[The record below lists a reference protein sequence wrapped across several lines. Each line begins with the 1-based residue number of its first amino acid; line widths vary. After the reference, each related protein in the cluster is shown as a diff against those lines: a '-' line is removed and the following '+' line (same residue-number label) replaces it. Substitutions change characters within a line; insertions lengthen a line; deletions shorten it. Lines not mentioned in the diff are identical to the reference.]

1 MAQLDVYE
9 NPNPATQK
17 EIPYLLDVQTG
28 LLEGLASRVV
38 VPLVKAS
45 AIGKAAQRL
54 NPRFKVGPTEV
65 IMSTAELAGIPT
77 RLLGQKVGSLADRR
91 NEIIEALDFLFSG
104 Y

>member
-9 NPNPATQK
+9 NPNPATQE

-38 VPLVKAS
+38 VPLIKAS
-45 AIGKAAQRL
+45 AMGKAAQHL
-54 NPRFKVGPTEV
+54 NPRFTVGQSEV

-77 RLLGQKVGSLADRR
+77 RLLGHKVGSLADRR
-91 NEIIEALDFLFSG
+91 NEIIAALDFLFSG

>member
-9 NPNPATQK
+9 NLNPATQE

-28 LLEGLASRVV
+28 LLDGLASRVV

-45 AIGKAAQRL
+45 AMGKAAQHL
-54 NPRFKVGPTEV
+54 NPLLTVGQTEV
-65 IMSTAELAGIPT
+65 VMSTAELAGIPT
-77 RLLGQKVGSLADRR
+77 RLLGQKVGSLAERR
-91 NEIIEALDFLFSG
+91 GEIIAALDFLFSG

>member
-9 NPNPATQK
+9 NPNPASRE

-45 AIGKAAQRL
+45 TMGKAAQHL
-54 NPRFKVGPTEV
+54 NPRFTVEQTEV

-91 NEIIEALDFLFSG
+91 SEIIAALDFLFSG

>member
-9 NPNPATQK
+9 NPNPATRE

-28 LLEGLASRVV
+28 LLDGLASRVV

-45 AIGKAAQRL
+45 AMSKAAQHL
-54 NPRFKVGPTEV
+54 NPLLTVGQTEV
-65 IMSTAELAGIPT
+65 VMSTAELAGIPT

-91 NEIIEALDFLFSG
+91 GEIIAALDFLFSG

>member
-9 NPNPATQK
+9 NPNPATRE

-28 LLEGLASRVV
+28 LLESLASRVV

-45 AIGKAAQRL
+45 AMGKAAQHL
-54 NPRFKVGPTEV
+54 NPSFTIEQTEV

-77 RLLGQKVGSLADRR
+77 RLLGKKVGSLADRR
-91 NEIIEALDFLFSG
+91 SEIIAALDFLLNG

>member
-9 NPNPATQK
+9 NPNPATQE

-38 VPLVKAS
+38 VPLIKAS
-45 AIGKAAQRL
+45 AMGKAAQRL
-54 NPRFKVGPTEV
+54 NPRFTVEQNEV
-65 IMSTAELAGIPT
+65 IMSTAELAGIPM
-77 RLLGQKVGSLADRR
+77 RLLGQKVGTLADHR
-91 NEIIEALDFLFSG
+91 NEIIAALDFLFSG

>member
-28 LLEGLASRVV
+28 LLEGLASRMV

-45 AIGKAAQRL
+45 TMGKAAQRL
-54 NPRFKVGPTEV
+54 NPRFTVGQTEV

-77 RLLGQKVGSLADRR
+77 RFLGQKVGSLADRR
-91 NEIIEALDFLFSG
+91 DEIIAALDFLFSG

>member
-9 NPNPATQK
+9 NPNPATQE
-17 EIPYLLDVQTG
+17 EIPYLLDVQTS

-45 AIGKAAQRL
+45 AMGKAAQHL
-54 NPRFKVGPTEV
+54 NPRFTVGQTEV
-65 IMSTAELAGIPT
+65 IMSAAEVAGIPT

-91 NEIIEALDFLFSG
+91 SEIIAALDFLFSG

>member
-9 NPNPATQK
+9 NPNQATRE

-28 LLEGLASRVV
+28 LLDGLASRVV

-45 AIGKAAQRL
+45 AMGKAAQRL
-54 NPRFKVGPTEV
+54 NPIFTVGQTEV

-77 RLLGQKVGSLADRR
+77 RLLGQRVGSLADRR
-91 NEIIEALDFLFSG
+91 GEIIAALDFLFSG